1 MDGEGLTRHRG
12 LVTVCLMAATVMQ
25 ALDTTIAN
33 VALPYMQGSLST
45 TLDQINWVLTS
56 YIVAAAIMTAPVGW
70 LAMRFGTRRLLCIS
84 AAGFT
89 VASMLCGIAQSLGD
103 MVLYRLLQG
112 VFGAALVPL
121 SQAVMM
127 AIYPVERRGQAMAI
141 WGMGVIMGPILGPT
155 LGGWLTD
162 TWSWRWVFFVNLPFG
177 IGTVLGLLAFMRE
190 TPLRR
195 GTPFDWF
202 GFAALSIGIG
212 ALQLMLDRGET
223 LGWFESA
230 EVVTEAIVT
239 VVGLW
244 IFLGHSL
251 TARRPF
257 IPIVIFADRNFTVGV
272 IFMFMVG
279 VILLATLALVTPFLQ
294 GVVGYPVLTAGYL
307 LGSRGCGTMLTMMVV
322 GRLLRVVDARILVFL
337 GILAS
342 AGSSWIFVRL
352 APETSVVSFVATS
365 ILQGVGLG
373 FLFVPLNT
381 VAFATLPAHLR
392 TEATAVWSLIRNI
405 GSAVGV
411 SIVVARLSSGTTLM
425 HARLAETLQ
434 PWNLGLADPAAA
446 VLKSPNGTGLAIL
459 DSMVTAQATLIAYS
473 NDFLLMT
480 CVALA
485 TVPLLAFMENGHPPA
500 PPAPA
505 QRRD

>member
-1 MDGEGLTRHRG
+1 
-12 LVTVCLMAATVMQ
+12 
-25 ALDTTIAN
+25 
-33 VALPYMQGSLST
+33 
-45 TLDQINWVLTS
+45 
-56 YIVAAAIMTAPVGW
+56 
-70 LAMRFGTRRLLCIS
+70 
-84 AAGFT
+84 
-89 VASMLCGIAQSLGD
+89 
-103 MVLYRLLQG
+103 
-112 VFGAALVPL
+112 
-121 SQAVMM
+121 
-127 AIYPVERRGQAMAI
+127 MAI